1 MPELL
6 TKAYKNGAQGH
17 KKSPKKKALIRATN
31 FNKNCRSSSRS
42 AYFRKASYVYDDLME
57 KRQYFNNMLPEMSVM
72 EPVFG
77 RRKATLRR
85 RLQNYIRANRRS
97 SV

>member
-1 MPELL
+1 MLL
-6 TKAYKNGAQGH
+6 K
-17 KKSPKKKALIRATN
+17 L
-31 FNKNCRSSSRS
+31 F
-42 AYFRKASYVYDDLME
+42 YFFSVAVFSVTKASYVYDDLME